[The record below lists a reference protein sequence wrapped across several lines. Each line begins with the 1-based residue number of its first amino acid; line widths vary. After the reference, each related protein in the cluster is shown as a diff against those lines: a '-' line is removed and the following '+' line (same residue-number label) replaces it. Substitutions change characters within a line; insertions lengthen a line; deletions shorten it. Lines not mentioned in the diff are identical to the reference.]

1 MKIFSII
8 IIFIY
13 TMVFSIIGAVLIA
26 LSLNAESIS
35 AILYWINYIF
45 HTENIRMSMAL
56 TGFLLIVINIS
67 IARLSI
73 GRLKKYKTIA
83 FENPNGQV
91 SLSLLALEDEIR
103 KLIHKMADVKDAKSN
118 IIAVKSGIEVTIK
131 AVLYSDVNIPD
142 ATEKMQSVINARLQ
156 EILGIEEKLSIKIH
170 ITKIVRRPKSPEQKN
185 INEPEHN
192 AFKGEIEYGR

>member
-35 AILYWINYIF
+35 AVTYWINYIF

-73 GRLKKYKTIA
+73 GRLKKYKIIA

-142 ATEKMQSVINARLQ
+142 ATEKMQGAINARLQ
-156 EILGIEEKLSIKIH
+156 EILGIEENLSIKIH

>member
-13 TMVFSIIGAVLIA
+13 TMIFSIIGAVLIA
-26 LSLNAESIS
+26 LSLNAESVS

-73 GRLKKYKTIA
+73 GRLKKYKIIA

-142 ATEKMQSVINARLQ
+142 ATEKMQGAINARLQ
-156 EILGIEEKLSIKIH
+156 EILGIEENLSIKIH